1 MEDQARELSHA
12 QTIIQRIDLNH
23 PEVTTLAHMVSRVL
37 QSSSRILA
45 EWDRFYPVVYGRN
58 VGIYLHW

>member
-1 MEDQARELSHA
+1 MEDQARKLSHA

-23 PEVTTLAHMVSRVL
+23 PEVTTLVHMVLRAL
-37 QSSSRILA
+37 QSSSGILA
-45 EWDRFYPVVYGRN
+45 EWDRFYPVVYGHH